1 MKKHANIAI
10 LEGYNLKENNMKKV
24 IIAVSLFISLL
35 TVSSITF
42 IHFKNQEVSVTNKVN
57 DRKLNIAL
65 VNEDMGGKLQGES
78 YNFGSDFTTLLSK
91 DSTNQWTV
99 MSRNIAENRFED
111 GSIDVIVYIEQQFSE
126 KIVQLESFNPSKA
139 KIMYKT
145 KSNLDSAKAKM
156 LSLKLENI
164 SI

>member
-1 MKKHANIAI
+1 
-10 LEGYNLKENNMKKV
+10 MKKV

-99 MSRNIAENRFED
+99 MSRNIAENRC
-111 GSIDVIVYIEQQFSE
+111 YC
-126 KIVQLESFNPSKA
+126 L
-139 KIMYKT
+139 Y
-145 KSNLDSAKAKM
+145 
-156 LSLKLENI
+156 
-164 SI
+164 